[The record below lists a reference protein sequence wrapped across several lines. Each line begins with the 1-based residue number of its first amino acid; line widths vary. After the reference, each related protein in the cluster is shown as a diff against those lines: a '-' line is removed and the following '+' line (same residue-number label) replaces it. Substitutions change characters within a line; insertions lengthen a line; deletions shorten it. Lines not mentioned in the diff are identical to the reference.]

1 MNKVDCIVIGAGVVG
16 LAIAKEMAEQGLET
30 ILLEREKSFG
40 TITSSRNSEV
50 IHAGLYYPTE
60 SLKAKLC
67 VYGNKLLYEY
77 CEKNHVSAKKC
88 GKLIVATDSSQLE
101 ILEKIHHQAI
111 SNGVKD
117 LSIIDSNEAR
127 TLEPHLS
134 CISAIYS
141 GSTGIIDSHGLML
154 SLLGDFESAGGH
166 IAYQS
171 PLLSAKYIKS
181 NLFSVYVGGNSNT
194 HIQTN
199 FLINCAGL
207 SAPKVAQLI
216 EGMPADKIPK
226 AYFAKGNYFSLKSKS
241 PFKRLIYPIPQPGG
255 LGIHLTI
262 DMNGTAKFGPDVEWL
277 NIESETEINYQVCE
291 DRSSQFYSSIKQYW
305 PGIKDDCL
313 VADYSGVRPKITAAG
328 SIDFLFQTK
337 SEHQLD
343 GLINLYGFESP
354 GLTSSLAIAKH
365 VKNLVTYQ

>member
-1 MNKVDCIVIGAGVVG
+1 MDKVDCIVIGAGVIG
-16 LAIAKEMAEQGLET
+16 LAIAKEMAEQGFET
-30 ILLEREKSFG
+30 ILVEREKSFG
-40 TITSSRNSEV
+40 MITSSRNSEV
-50 IHAGLYYPTE
+50 IHAGIYYPTE

-67 VYGNKLLYEY
+67 VSGNQLLYDY
-77 CEKNHVSAKKC
+77 CEKNHISVKKC
-88 GKLIVATDSSQLE
+88 GKLIVATDSNQLAT
-101 ILEKIHHQAI
+101 LEKIYHQAI

-117 LSIIDSNEAR
+117 LSIIESDEAR
-127 TLEPHLS
+127 SIEPNLS
-134 CISAIYS
+134 CIAAIYS
-141 GSTGIIDSHGLML
+141 GSTGIVDSHSLML
-154 SLLGDFESAGGH
+154 SILGQFEAAGGH
-166 IAYQS
+166 IVYQS
-171 PLLSAKYIKS
+171 PFLSAKYIKK
-181 NLFSVYVGGNSNT
+181 NQFHVHVGGSSNV
-194 HIQTN
+194 HIETK

-216 EGMPADKIPK
+216 DGMPPHKIPK
-226 AYFAKGNYFSLKSKS
+226 AYFAKGNYFSLTGKS

-277 NIESETEINYQVCE
+277 DIESETEINYQVNE

-305 PGIKDDCL
+305 SDIKDGCL
-313 VADYSGVRPKITAAG
+313 VADYSGVRPKITGEG

-337 SEHQLD
+337 SEHELD

-365 VKNLVTYQ
+365 VKDLITSQ